1 MWGSREEV
9 AWGRGT
15 FLELPKGW
23 MTPTPWLWDL
33 GESLSLSELQLL
45 GCKTTLTLLCGLRG
59 ETRSPACQPALPQG
73 FIRGSQQGWHTER
86 HDKPSGPIV
95 TYPLGPETRIK
106 TPAKEK
112 DHSETNLAR
121 FKPSQ
126 EEVFHIAPKGSLG
139 SRGHFS
145 GTIFPVLWTMC
156 PTPWSQ
162 YPVPVLFKDF

>member
-1 MWGSREEV
+1 M
-9 AWGRGT
+9 
-15 FLELPKGW
+15 
-23 MTPTPWLWDL
+23 MPTPWLWDL

-45 GCKTTLTLLCGLRG
+45 GCKTTLSLLCGLRG
-59 ETRSPACQPALPQG
+59 ETRSPACQPALPRD
-73 FIRGSQQGWHTER
+73 FIRG
-86 HDKPSGPIV
+86 PSKAGTLKGKTNPVAPFI

-126 EEVFHIAPKGSLG
+126 EEVFHIAPRGSLG